1 MNVAECEVS
10 IAYVAVQVTKPDRL
24 RSWLAAL
31 AGDEP
36 RVTFDDSARGGA
48 LRVVAGSKDE
58 LTRLGLSFAAER
70 GLDAA
75 IRRLN
80 DSGAAWQETDP
91 QRGWRRA
98 IQTADPAGTPLELL
112 LRDRDWPVDRRGWP
126 LGHVAL
132 ASSRVAELER
142 FYAETIGLR
151 CNERLAARVGPLSLN
166 GSFLGGVRHHHTI
179 AVLNVPSFHRLHHVF
194 FAAPDVG
201 TVTERWFLARAAG
214 IHMSL
219 DLGRHALPDGTT
231 SFYAAS
237 PCGFDIEIGSG
248 GNLLD
253 ETYVPE
259 ASMGS
264 LASAWGHAASVR
276 SRLRV
281 AAAMIAQRLG
291 MAP

>member
-1 MNVAECEVS
+1 MNVTESEVS
-10 IAYVAVQVTKPDRL
+10 IAHVTVEVSKPDRL

-36 RVTFDDSARGGA
+36 RVTFDGNPRGGA
-48 LRVVAGSKDE
+48 LRVVAGSEDR
-58 LTRLGLSFAAER
+58 LTRLGLAFADER

-75 IRRLN
+75 VRRLN
-80 DSGAAWQETDP
+80 ESGVARQESDP
-91 QRGWRRA
+91 QPGFRRA
-98 IQTADPAGTPLELL
+98 IQTEDPAGTPLELL
-112 LRDRDWPVDRRGWP
+112 LRDRDWPADRRGWP

-142 FYAETIGLR
+142 FYTGTIGLR

-166 GSFLGGVRHHHTI
+166 GSFLGGARHHHTVAI
-179 AVLNVPSFHRLHHVF
+179 LNVPSFHRLHHVF
-194 FAAPDVG
+194 FGAPDVG

-237 PCGFDIEIGSG
+237 PGGFDIEIGAG

-259 ASMGS
+259 ASTGN
-264 LASAWGHAASVR
+264 LASAWGHASSVR
-276 SRLRV
+276 SRVRV
-281 AAAMIAQRLG
+281 AAALLAQRLG
-291 MAP
+291 MAT